1 MAGDARSETDVC
13 ALQACRRD
21 GEWETSLRLEVLDAT
36 AVRAKCVDQRS
47 DGTLLHTGVPGD
59 DCALLEGPCTDKRA
73 NGGEEASCGT
83 RVAEV
88 NLLVVLGH

>member
-1 MAGDARSETDVC
+1 MAGNARSETDVC

-36 AVRAKCVDQRS
+36 AVSAKCVDKRS
-47 DGTLLHTGVPGD
+47 DGTLLHTGIPCD

-83 RVAEV
+83 RITEV
-88 NLLVVLGH
+88 DLLVVLRH